1 MRMIRF
7 QCSVVVILWF
17 AVRMASATGV
27 APEQIDTLFRPLAS
41 VQSPGFAVMVI
52 DHGRTV
58 FKRGYGVAD
67 LRTGQKISSATN
79 FRLASVTKQFTATAI
94 MLLVRD
100 GKLSYDDCLTKF
112 FPEFPAY
119 GQRIT
124 VRNLLNHTSGLEDY
138 EPLYEREMG
147 DTPALRIPQIK
158 DAHVLELLAGQSDTR
173 FPPGSRWEYS
183 NSGYAVLAMV
193 VERVSGQPFGDF
205 LRDRI
210 FRPLRMHNTVAYEK
224 GKNDIPRRAY
234 GYRRDDADA
243 WTLADQSATSAV
255 LGDGGIYSSVD
266 DLAKWDSAL
275 RRYTLLTPSQM
286 QFALTAVE
294 VPGGVKTPEGSES
307 GYGFGWFLDTYRN
320 HRQMWHYGETMGF
333 RTSIQRL
340 PADAITVIVLCNRT
354 DLDPTALGRKVLD
367 LYMDRSAQRRSE
379 NLEPDTR
386 KN

>member
-1 MRMIRF
+1 
-7 QCSVVVILWF
+7 
-17 AVRMASATGV
+17 MALATGV
-27 APEQIDTLFRPLAS
+27 SPDQIDALFRSLAS
-41 VQSPGFAVMVI
+41 DQSPGFAVMVI

-58 FKRGYGVAD
+58 FKRGYGLAD

-79 FRLASVTKQFTATAI
+79 FRLASVTKQFTAMAI
-94 MLLVRD
+94 MLLARD
-100 GKLSYDDCLTKF
+100 GKLSYNDSLNKF

-119 GQRIT
+119 VQKIT

-138 EPLYEREMG
+138 EPLYEQEMRH
-147 DTPALRIPQIK
+147 TPTDRIPQIK
-158 DAHVLELLAGQSDTR
+158 DAHVLELLGGQSATR

-183 NSGYAVLAMV
+183 NSGYAVLAML

-224 GKNDIPRRAY
+224 GKNDVPRRAY
-234 GYRRDDADA
+234 GYRKDAGSS
-243 WTLADQSATSAV
+243 WTFADQSATSAV

-266 DLAKWDSAL
+266 DLAKWDEAL
-275 RRYTLLTPSQM
+275 RRNTLLTVPQM
-286 QFALTAVE
+286 QPALTSVE
-294 VPGGVKTPEGSES
+294 VPGGVTTPDGTQS
-307 GYGFGWFLDTYRN
+307 GYGFGWFLDTLRN

-340 PADAITVIVLCNRT
+340 PDDGITVVVLCNRT

-367 LYMDRSAQRRSE
+367 LYMERRVQQ
-379 NLEPDTR
+379 
-386 KN
+386 